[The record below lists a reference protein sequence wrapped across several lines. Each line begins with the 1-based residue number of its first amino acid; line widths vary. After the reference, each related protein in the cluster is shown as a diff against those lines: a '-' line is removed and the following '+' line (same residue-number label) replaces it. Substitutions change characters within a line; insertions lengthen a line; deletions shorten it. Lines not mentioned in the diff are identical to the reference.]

1 MFFPYNTDAPI
12 YYKPTCTIIMI
23 VINCIVFGLELSDPD
38 GEIIKNFSLEVGN
51 GLHPHQWLTC
61 NFLHAGVMH
70 LVGNMIAFWTFGMVI
85 EGKIGMIRSL
95 LVYVAIGTFYGA
107 FVQIISLGGDNTICL
122 GASAIVFGMM
132 AICLIWA
139 PENTVDFVFVIWYRP
154 FLGEARVKTIV
165 VIFLL
170 IQVIFL
176 FLGGGKLSSEF
187 LHIVGAVM
195 GFIIGIGMLRF
206 GQVDCEN
213 WDIYSVWSGRHLM
226 TDTER
231 IKHDANLPKA
241 KQKKSDQIKKQ
252 KTLLLNEIRF
262 AVKNNTPIPAFVIAE
277 KMIQNFPNDKIPE
290 PELLLLIKMLVK
302 NKHWAESIEMMQNY
316 LDNYT
321 AMESSIRLNLARV
334 FLMTDQPY
342 SAERVLIRIDL
353 ESLTPEQQKVL
364 KSLTKLAQEKAMS
377 TEQYNTYE
385 LKKS

>member
-1 MFFPYNTDAPI
+1 
-12 YYKPTCTIIMI
+12 MI